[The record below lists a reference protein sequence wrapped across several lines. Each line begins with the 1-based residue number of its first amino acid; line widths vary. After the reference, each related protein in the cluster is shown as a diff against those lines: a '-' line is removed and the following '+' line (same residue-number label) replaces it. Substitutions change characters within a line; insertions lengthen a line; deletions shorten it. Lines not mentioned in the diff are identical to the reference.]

1 MGAKRGKARDAAPG
15 ALALPRGGFLDKARE
30 ALREVGLYAADDRG
44 AWHYEATTVRIG
56 REGAPAIRATDDD
69 REVLGEVARQL
80 VIAGIPFRFVK
91 AR

>member
-1 MGAKRGKARDAAPG
+1 MAGTQRKARDG
-15 ALALPRGGFLDKARE
+15 KSMALALPRGGFLDKARE

-44 AWHYEATTVRIG
+44 AWHYWATTVRVG
-56 REGAPAIRATDDD
+56 REVVPAIRATDDD

-80 VIAGIPFRFVK
+80 VVASIAFRLVK